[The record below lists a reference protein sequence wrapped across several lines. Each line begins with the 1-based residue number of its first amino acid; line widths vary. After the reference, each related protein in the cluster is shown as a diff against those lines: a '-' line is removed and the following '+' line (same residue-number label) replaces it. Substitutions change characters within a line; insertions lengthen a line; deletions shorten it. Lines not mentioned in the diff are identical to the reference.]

1 MRAHRILCP
10 VDFSD
15 PSRRALHYAAAL
27 ASREGAVL
35 YVLHVAP
42 EAMPLPV
49 PILMVALRPV
59 VDARTAAAQAL
70 EAFVARAGLPRPPV
84 AIVREGA
91 PVDAILAC
99 AADVA
104 ADLIV
109 LGSHGR
115 EGIGHLLFGSTAERV
130 LHKAPCPTLVVPL
143 HAEEPASVDGVRFT
157 QVLCPVD
164 FSPASTRALG
174 LALSMAQDHGA
185 ELTVLHVVEAV
196 EEDELENGLPAAVRA
211 HVDGLTRTA
220 RERLLAAVPRDAHAR
235 CTIREVVRYG
245 RATHA
250 IPLEA
255 GERAADLIVL
265 GAHGHRGLAL
275 LGIGSTT
282 HAVVC
287 RATCPVLTTRPRT
300 GLGERLRSLLR
311 IRRRLLRQRRPQ

>member
-15 PSRRALHYAAAL
+15 PSRRALHHAAAL
-27 ASREGAVL
+27 AVTRGGGA
-35 YVLHVAP
+35 P
-42 EAMPLPV
+42 R
-49 PILMVALRPV
+49 ALRRAGGHAVAGADPDAGGPAPV
-59 VDARTAAAQAL
+59 VDVRAAGAEAL
-70 EAFVARAGLPRPPV
+70 DAFVAGAALPRPPIT
-84 AIVREGA
+84 IVREGP

-99 AADVA
+99 AAEIA

-115 EGIGHLLFGSTAERV
+115 DGLGHVLFGSTAERV

-157 QVLCPVD
+157 RVVCAVD

-196 EEDELENGLPAAVRA
+196 AEDELEDAWPPPVRA
-211 HVDGLTRTA
+211 QVDELTSLA
-220 RERLLAAVPRDAHAR
+220 RRRLHASLPHDAHAR
-235 CTIREVVRYG
+235 CLVREVVRYG
-245 RATHA
+245 RAARA
-250 IPLEA
+250 IPREA
-255 GERAADLIVL
+255 GDRAADLIVL
-265 GAHGHRGLAL
+265 GAHGHRGLGL

-287 RATCPVLTTRPRT
+287 RATCPVLTTRP
-300 GLGERLRSLLR
+300 
-311 IRRRLLRQRRPQ
+311 